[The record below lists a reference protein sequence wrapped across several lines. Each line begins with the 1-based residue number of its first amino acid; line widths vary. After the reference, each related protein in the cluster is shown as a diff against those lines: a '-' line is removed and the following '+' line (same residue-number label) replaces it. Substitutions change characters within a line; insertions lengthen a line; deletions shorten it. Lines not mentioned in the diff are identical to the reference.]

1 MPSFTQWSNDIDRL
15 HVPNPNVTCVCKIY
29 SYTVPIGELAS
40 IIAITAHSKSN
51 NPPADSCLK
60 NHKKACITCYVFLF
74 ACLYM
79 FFSLYDQPYFYIFC
93 IICIVLVLSIP
104 CPPFIS
110 AVSVHAKTAST
121 SIYYAIEIVLYDN
134 LFSDK
139 FLTTKKLLFHC

>member
-15 HVPNPNVTCVCKIY
+15 HVPNPSVTCVCKIY

-79 FFSLYDQPYFYIFC
+79 FFFTVRSTLFLYILYNLYSTCFKYTMSPFHFC
-93 IICIVLVLSIP
+93 SIC
-104 CPPFIS
+104 
-110 AVSVHAKTAST
+110 TAST
-121 SIYYAIEIVLYDN
+121 SIYYAIEIILYDN

>member
-15 HVPNPNVTCVCKIY
+15 HVPNPSVTCVCKIY

-40 IIAITAHSKSN
+40 IIPITAHSKSN

-79 FFSLYDQPYFYIFC
+79 FFFTVRSTLFLYILYNLYSTCFKYTMSPFHFCSICTCQNRKYKYILRNRNR
-93 IICIVLVLSIP
+93 II
-104 CPPFIS
+104 
-110 AVSVHAKTAST
+110 
-121 SIYYAIEIVLYDN
+121 
-134 LFSDK
+134 
-139 FLTTKKLLFHC
+139 